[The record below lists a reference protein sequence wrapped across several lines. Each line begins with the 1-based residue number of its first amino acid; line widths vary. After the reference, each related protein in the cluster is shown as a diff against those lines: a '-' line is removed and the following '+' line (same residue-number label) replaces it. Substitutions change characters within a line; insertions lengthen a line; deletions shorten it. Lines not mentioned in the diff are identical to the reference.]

1 MAKKIKDG
9 WHQICGYTVLVEGGM
24 IVRGIIGDGLNQVPA
39 YVYRLDRNGHGWNNE
54 GKITVDAFRA
64 GVRRGTIELK

>member
-1 MAKKIKDG
+1 MAKIKDG
-9 WHQICGYTVLVEGGM
+9 WHQVCGYTVLVEDGM
-24 IVRGIIGDGLNQVPA
+24 IVRGIIGNDLNQVPA
-39 YVYRLDRNGHGWNNE
+39 YVYRADRNGHGWNSE